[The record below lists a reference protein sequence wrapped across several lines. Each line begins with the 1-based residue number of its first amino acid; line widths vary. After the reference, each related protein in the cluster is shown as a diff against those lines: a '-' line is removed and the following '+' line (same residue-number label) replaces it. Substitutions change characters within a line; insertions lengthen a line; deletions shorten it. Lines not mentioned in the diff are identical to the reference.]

1 MDIHMFYHRFH
12 TFGARIH
19 MFSFCS
25 NKRLKSFFIISF
37 FLAGVFVD
45 ITKYDARCLRHTQI
59 GCSWIS
65 SEVFK
70 SSTWGVQ
77 GLDYLLS
84 IMPLDSAWT
93 MQEVLS
99 SDCKVLAR
107 LFPYKREAP
116 LGATMRVFLLFIL
129 YNSRPAPLPLC
140 FCWGVCDA
148 RRWQNRALFYLCLFC
163 LPKGCS
169 W

>member
-1 MDIHMFYHRFH
+1 MQEQDFWPRSLFFFFGWWFVLFFFFFFHMDSHMFYHRFH

-37 FLAGVFVD
+37 FLAGVFADV
-45 ITKYDARCLRHTQI
+45 TECDARCLGHTQI

-70 SSTWGVQ
+70 NSTWGVQ
-77 GLDYLLS
+77 GLDYLLT
-84 IMPLDSAWT
+84 IMPLDSART
-93 MQEVLS
+93 MQGVLS

-107 LFPYKREAP
+107 LFPYSREAP
-116 LGATMRVFLLFIL
+116 LKSNNENFFPKKLL
-129 YNSRPAPLPLC
+129 
-140 FCWGVCDA
+140 WE
-148 RRWQNRALFYLCLFC
+148 QQ
-163 LPKGCS
+163 
-169 W
+169 